1 MKIEVISG
9 CEGDCFCINN
19 YRVNGPKPWGG
30 GRVIKQFD
38 VDDDLVLRLI
48 EESKTK
54 ASGKTKA
61 SVNHSQLM
69 IKDWVVIVDPDNLD
83 NNKPYQVSEV
93 REAGIKVEEFE
104 DIYEDE
110 YLAPVMLTE
119 EMIRK
124 NGFYFDLENHVFGLG
139 PFLRLKPINACW
151 NGAFETDIAGYPRA
165 IYNVS
170 DLQHVLRLCHMS
182 ELADDFKL

>member
-1 MKIEVISG
+1 MEIKVIEG
-9 CEGDCFCINN
+9 CEGGCFCING

-30 GRVIKQFD
+30 GRVVKEFD

-69 IKDWVVIVDPDNLD
+69 VKDWVVIVDPDNPD

-93 REAGIKVEEFE
+93 REAGVKIEEFE

-110 YLAPVMLTE
+110 YLAPVMLTDE
-119 EMIRK
+119 IIRK
-124 NGFYFDLENHVFGLG
+124 NGFYFDSEIHVFRLG
-139 PFLRLKPINACW
+139 PFLQLKPKNSW
-151 NGAFETDIAGYPRA
+151 NGAFEVDIAGYPRV
-165 IYNVS
+165 IYSVS
-170 DLQHVLRLCHMS
+170 DLQHVLRLSNMS
-182 ELADDFKL
+182 ELADGFKL